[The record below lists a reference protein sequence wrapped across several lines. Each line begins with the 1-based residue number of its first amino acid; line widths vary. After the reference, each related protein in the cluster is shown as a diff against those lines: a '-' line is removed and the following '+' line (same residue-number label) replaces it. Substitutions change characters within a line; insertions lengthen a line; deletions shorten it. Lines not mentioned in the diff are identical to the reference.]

1 MIISLYLLIIRIFII
16 RILLDRMSSN
26 IDISQIY
33 EYLTLQH
40 IGLLLAVII
49 VISFLFTKKRP
60 KNAPP
65 VAYVGMP
72 ILGISLLI
80 VLYREK
86 Y

>member
-1 MIISLYLLIIRIFII
+1 
-16 RILLDRMSSN
+16 MSSN

-49 VISFLFTKKRP
+49 IISFLFTKKRP

-65 VAYVGMP
+65 LAYVGMP
-72 ILGISLLI
+72 VIGISILSLT
-80 VLYREK
+80 Y
-86 Y
+86 